1 MRTNQLVLDVAIQ
14 LGQRV
19 RVLFLDV
26 APQRYPQL
34 RQDLDRLIHGFAP
47 SQDIA
52 GVKRPDGLVHRL
64 HCAFVQDADQFHG
77 RRGGDP
83 NRKVL
88 FLAARRSHVPHSVSM
103 NFRTFL
109 GNLSRLPPFAG
120 SVPALTRIV
129 TEVSSVTPEPPIS
142 SLKVKLK
149 VDDYCSVESCS
160 VERVLWISSDTPELD
175 TFPETDRRNKL
186 QLLSADCLASALEI
200 LRTNPVQAILLHL
213 PLAGSTPE
221 DLLTQLRNAAEQIPV
236 IVYEPD
242 GLVAHGAT
250 LTVLG
255 AFQYISQPVPIEEL
269 RQVLV
274 VALRSRSSQATSAV
288 QPASGWSNLLVGS
301 SDPMREVIEV
311 IRLVGHRRSTI
322 LITGETGT
330 GKEVAARA
338 IHQASNRSAS
348 RMVAINCA
356 ALPDHLLEAELFGH
370 TKGAFT
376 GAVNARVGLFEQ
388 AHRGTIFLDEIGE
401 MPLQLQTK
409 ILRVLQE
416 REVQRIGSSEP
427 VPVDVRVIAASNQS
441 LVRAVAQRRFRE
453 DLYYRLNVVALRM
466 PPLRERISDIPE
478 LALHFLDKVARQESC
493 ATKRI
498 DPSALDVLMRY
509 GWPGNVRQLE
519 HALESAV
526 ALSGSRTTLYPK
538 DFDLPMEMIAAE
550 LDPLALLDVPESGIN
565 FEELIMGIERRL
577 LERALQKSGGNK
589 ARAASM
595 LNMKRTTLISKFKS
609 LEACV

>member
-1 MRTNQLVLDVAIQ
+1 
-14 LGQRV
+14 
-19 RVLFLDV
+19 
-26 APQRYPQL
+26 
-34 RQDLDRLIHGFAP
+34 
-47 SQDIA
+47 
-52 GVKRPDGLVHRL
+52 
-64 HCAFVQDADQFHG
+64 
-77 RRGGDP
+77 
-83 NRKVL
+83 
-88 FLAARRSHVPHSVSM
+88 
-103 NFRTFL
+103 
-109 GNLSRLPPFAG
+109 
-120 SVPALTRIV
+120 
-129 TEVSSVTPEPPIS
+129 
-142 SLKVKLK
+142 
-149 VDDYCSVESCS
+149 
-160 VERVLWISSDTPELD
+160 
-175 TFPETDRRNKL
+175 
-186 QLLSADCLASALEI
+186 
-200 LRTNPVQAILLHL
+200 
-213 PLAGSTPE
+213 
-221 DLLTQLRNAAEQIPV
+221 
-236 IVYEPD
+236 
-242 GLVAHGAT
+242 
-250 LTVLG
+250 
-255 AFQYISQPVPIEEL
+255 
-269 RQVLV
+269 
-274 VALRSRSSQATSAV
+274 
-288 QPASGWSNLLVGS
+288 
-301 SDPMREVIEV
+301 MREVIEV
-311 IRLVGHRRSTI
+311 IRLVGNRRSTV

-338 IHQASNRSAS
+338 LHRASNRSAS
-348 RMVAINCA
+348 KMVAINCA

-441 LVRAVAQRRFRE
+441 LIRAVAQRRFRE

-466 PPLRERISDIPE
+466 PPLRERLADIPE
-478 LALHFLDKVARQESC
+478 LAVHFLDKVAQQES
-493 ATKRI
+493 ASPKRI
-498 DPSALDVLMRY
+498 DPAAMDVLMHY

-526 ALSGSRTTLYPK
+526 ALSGARGTLYAK
-538 DFDLPMEMIAAE
+538 DFDLPVEMLAAE
-550 LDPLALLDVPESGIN
+550 LDPLALLDVPESGID

>member
-1 MRTNQLVLDVAIQ
+1 M
-14 LGQRV
+14 
-19 RVLFLDV
+19 
-26 APQRYPQL
+26 
-34 RQDLDRLIHGFAP
+34 
-47 SQDIA
+47 
-52 GVKRPDGLVHRL
+52 
-64 HCAFVQDADQFHG
+64 
-77 RRGGDP
+77 
-83 NRKVL
+83 
-88 FLAARRSHVPHSVSM
+88 
-103 NFRTFL
+103 
-109 GNLSRLPPFAG
+109 
-120 SVPALTRIV
+120 
-129 TEVSSVTPEPPIS
+129 
-142 SLKVKLK
+142 
-149 VDDYCSVESCS
+149 
-160 VERVLWISSDTPELD
+160 ERVLWISSDAPTLD
-175 TFPETDRRNKL
+175 TLSDTEGWNKFH
-186 QLLSADCLASALEI
+186 LLFAEDLPSALET
-200 LRTNPVQAILLHL
+200 LRENRVHAILIHL
-213 PLAGSTPE
+213 PVRNCQAE
-221 DLLTQLRNAAEQIPV
+221 ELLTRLRNAGEQIPV

-242 GLVAHGAT
+242 GLVARGAALT
-250 LTVLG
+250 LLG
-255 AFQYISQPVPIEEL
+255 AFQYISQPVPLEEL
-269 RQVLV
+269 RQVLL
-274 VALRSRSSQATSAV
+274 VALRRQNQASA
-288 QPASGWSNLLVGS
+288 PAAQQLPTWRNFLVGS
-301 SDPMREVIEV
+301 SEPMREVIEV
-311 IRLVGHRRSTI
+311 IGLVGHRRSTI

-338 IHQASNRSAS
+338 IHQASNRAGSK
-348 RMVAINCA
+348 MVAINCA

-388 AHRGTIFLDEIGE
+388 ANRGTIFLDEIGE

-427 VPVDVRVIAASNQS
+427 VAVDVRVIAASNQS

-466 PPLRERISDIPE
+466 PPLRERLSDIPE
-478 LALHFLDKVARQESC
+478 LALHFLEKIARQESC
-493 ATKRI
+493 APKRI
-498 DPSALDVLMRY
+498 DSSALDVLMSY

-526 ALSGSRTTLYPK
+526 ALSGARATLFPK
-538 DFDLPMEMIAAE
+538 DFDLPMDMLAAE

>member
-1 MRTNQLVLDVAIQ
+1 
-14 LGQRV
+14 
-19 RVLFLDV
+19 
-26 APQRYPQL
+26 
-34 RQDLDRLIHGFAP
+34 
-47 SQDIA
+47 
-52 GVKRPDGLVHRL
+52 
-64 HCAFVQDADQFHG
+64 VQ
-77 RRGGDP
+77 
-83 NRKVL
+83 
-88 FLAARRSHVPHSVSM
+88 
-103 NFRTFL
+103 
-109 GNLSRLPPFAG
+109 
-120 SVPALTRIV
+120 
-129 TEVSSVTPEPPIS
+129 
-142 SLKVKLK
+142 
-149 VDDYCSVESCS
+149 
-160 VERVLWISSDTPELD
+160 RVLWISSETPALD
-175 TFPETDRRNKL
+175 TFQGEDGRNQL
-186 QLLSADCLASALEI
+186 QLLAADGVAAAQEI
-200 LRTNPVQAILLHL
+200 LRENPVQAILVHL
-213 PLAGSTPE
+213 PVRGCSAE
-221 DLLTQLRNAAEQIPV
+221 DLLAHLHDITPHTPIV
-236 IVYEPD
+236 VYEPD
-242 GLVAHGAT
+242 GFAHRGAT

-255 AFQYISQPVPIEEL
+255 AFQYISQPVPLEEL
-269 RQVLV
+269 RKVLSI
-274 VALRSRSSQATSAV
+274 ALSRRSPAGTSQKTSDWRS
-288 QPASGWSNLLVGS
+288 LLVGS
-301 SDPMREVIEV
+301 SAPMREVIEV
-311 IRLVGHRRSTI
+311 IRLVGNRRSTV

-338 IHQASNRSAS
+338 LHRASNRSAS
-348 RMVAINCA
+348 KMVAINCA

-441 LVRAVAQRRFRE
+441 LIRAVAQRRFRE

-466 PPLRERISDIPE
+466 PPLRERLADIPE
-478 LALHFLDKVARQESC
+478 LAVHFLDKVAQQES
-493 ATKRI
+493 ASPKRI
-498 DPSALDVLMRY
+498 DPAAMDVLMHY

-526 ALSGSRTTLYPK
+526 ALSGARGTLYAK
-538 DFDLPMEMIAAE
+538 DFDLPVEMLAAE
-550 LDPLALLDVPESGIN
+550 LDPLALLDVPESGID

>member
-1 MRTNQLVLDVAIQ
+1 
-14 LGQRV
+14 
-19 RVLFLDV
+19 
-26 APQRYPQL
+26 
-34 RQDLDRLIHGFAP
+34 
-47 SQDIA
+47 
-52 GVKRPDGLVHRL
+52 
-64 HCAFVQDADQFHG
+64 
-77 RRGGDP
+77 
-83 NRKVL
+83 
-88 FLAARRSHVPHSVSM
+88 
-103 NFRTFL
+103 
-109 GNLSRLPPFAG
+109 
-120 SVPALTRIV
+120 
-129 TEVSSVTPEPPIS
+129 
-142 SLKVKLK
+142 
-149 VDDYCSVESCS
+149 
-160 VERVLWISSDTPELD
+160 
-175 TFPETDRRNKL
+175 
-186 QLLSADCLASALEI
+186 
-200 LRTNPVQAILLHL
+200 
-213 PLAGSTPE
+213 
-221 DLLTQLRNAAEQIPV
+221 
-236 IVYEPD
+236 
-242 GLVAHGAT
+242 
-250 LTVLG
+250 
-255 AFQYISQPVPIEEL
+255 
-269 RQVLV
+269 
-274 VALRSRSSQATSAV
+274 
-288 QPASGWSNLLVGS
+288 
-301 SDPMREVIEV
+301 
-311 IRLVGHRRSTI
+311 
-322 LITGETGT
+322 
-330 GKEVAARA
+330 
-338 IHQASNRSAS
+338 
-348 RMVAINCA
+348 MVAINCA

-609 LEACV
+609 LETFA